1 MATGNTKYHTEDV
14 LEMLEEINEPMFDGS
29 DDDLDLDLDFDD
41 ER

>member
-1 MATGNTKYHTEDV
+1 MWLPEVNTEDV

-29 DDDLDLDLDFDD
+29 DDALDLDLDFDD